1 MHISFTF
8 KNFEPSEHLRKYARR
23 RLEKLG
29 RFLGKNPALDTQV
42 LMTVD
47 KFRQKVEVQITGEG
61 IIVSAS
67 ESSED
72 MYATI
77 DLVLDKL
84 EAQVKKYISRTKEIH
99 RTARNNADIGV
110 YRYDLA
116 EEEAEE
122 GEEDRSITDRDHFSP
137 KPMDPEEAV
146 LQLEAK
152 GFDFLVF
159 LNSEND
165 RVNVIYRRKG
175 NNYGMIDP
183 II

>member
-47 KFRQKVEVQITGEG
+47 KFRQKVEVQIAGECLA
-61 IIVSAS
+61 VSAS

-84 EAQVKKYISRTKEIH
+84 EAQVKKYVSRTKEVH
-99 RTARNNADIGV
+99 RKARNNADIGV
-110 YRYDLA
+110 YTYDMA
-116 EEEAEE
+116 EEA
-122 GEEDRSITDRDHFSP
+122 GEDRSITDRDHFSP
-137 KPMDPEEAV
+137 KPMDPEEAA

-152 GFDFLVF
+152 GFEFLVF
-159 LNSEND
+159 LNSENE
-165 RVNVIYRRKG
+165 RVNVIYRRKD